1 MYSRG
6 NYIKYLLINYNE
18 KEYTY
23 VCVTESLCSTPE
35 ANMTL

>member
-23 VCVTESLCSTPE
+23 VCVTEHCCISET
-35 ANMTL
+35 NTTL